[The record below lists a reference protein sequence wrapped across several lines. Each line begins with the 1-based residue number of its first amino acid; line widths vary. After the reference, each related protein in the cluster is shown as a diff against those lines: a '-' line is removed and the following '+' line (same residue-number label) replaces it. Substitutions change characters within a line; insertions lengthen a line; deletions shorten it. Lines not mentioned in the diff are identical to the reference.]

1 LLLCAKI
8 CADVAD
14 QALEQGLVGE
24 KAAARYRAEWMRTV
38 GLELCRGRLL
48 RHMLAQLT
56 PDETEQLLQL
66 FTLKEVREAM
76 ASHGDID
83 FPVHLFR
90 PAVGFR
96 VMRALPMRLWPR
108 LAWMLV
114 QWYRKISTHQPGLE
128 ERPA

>member
-1 LLLCAKI
+1 MA
-8 CADVAD
+8 V

-24 KAAARYRAEWMRTV
+24 KAAARYRTEWMRTV
-38 GLELCRGRLL
+38 GLELSLGRLL

-56 PDETEQLLQL
+56 PDQTEQLLQL
-66 FTLKEVREAM
+66 FTLKEVREVM

-96 VMRALPMRLWPR
+96 VMRALPMRVWPR

-114 QWYRKISTHQPGLE
+114 QWYRKISTHQSGLE
-128 ERPA
+128 DRPA